1 LPEGTGAAAIIMC
14 SRKIEIARTLLA
26 LAMLSAISA
35 CSSAPVNFTTQLD
48 QTGGLGPGD
57 PVVHAAAT
65 IGSVTSV
72 SPLGDGDSEVG
83 FQVEGAHVKEVHQ
96 DAIMLL
102 NTQPGTP
109 SLEVMNQD
117 AMSPAAA
124 PGMRLDGAS
133 DSYQAQMIMLSRGPG
148 SLATALSNS
157 INAFPSS
164 STQPPSQSSAQL
176 GQMLNQIV
184 QQNTAI
190 ANAINPPTAAEV
202 SKMKSDAAAVE
213 RQFTRNNKTAQANRV
228 RQQLNQSLAGLGVK
242 ASSPSPTP

>member
-1 LPEGTGAAAIIMC
+1 MR
-14 SRKIEIARTLLA
+14 SRIVEIARSVPA
-26 LAMLSAISA
+26 LAMLVAMSA
-35 CSSAPVNFTTQLD
+35 CTSAPVSFTTQLD

-83 FQVEGAHVKEVHQ
+83 FQVDGVHAKEVHQ

-117 AMSPAAA
+117 AMSPAAE

-133 DSYQAQMIMLSRGPG
+133 DMYQLQMIMLSRGPG

-157 INAFPSS
+157 VNALSPSG
-164 STQPPSQSSAQL
+164 TQPPSQSSVQL
-176 GQMLNQIV
+176 GQMLNQIA
-184 QQNTAI
+184 QQTTAI
-190 ANAINPPTAAEV
+190 ANAMNPPTPADV

-213 RQFTRNNKTAQANRV
+213 RQFTRNNKPAQADRV
-228 RQQLNQSLAGLGVK
+228 RQQLDQTLAGMGIK
-242 ASSPSPTP
+242 PPSSPPSP